1 MAESGNEALNRWQ
14 VVRSSSSIILVA
26 LLFLFSLTACSSR
39 VTDYDQVGPKDKL
52 IIRFSYVTGE
62 DTPKGLASKRFK
74 ELVEERSNGKVE
86 VQIFPNST
94 LYSDA
99 QELDELKKGDI
110 QMIAP
115 AISKLSN
122 VVPEVQLF
130 DLPFLFQS
138 QQDVWSLA
146 DGPVG
151 QELFRLLEK
160 KGYKAL
166 AVWDNGFK
174 EITNSRHQIKSPSD
188 FSDLSFRI
196 MPSETL
202 EKQFESVGATTVVVP
217 FDELYFSLEKGQVE
231 GEENTISNIYNK
243 KLYTSQRFLTKS
255 DHGYLGYFVL
265 VDQKF
270 WATIPPDTRKMLTQ
284 TLQEVTDWER
294 QLAMK
299 KNEQEFELLKQRKDV
314 QTFVLGTKEKN
325 QWKEA
330 FHTTYSWFIDQVH
343 DDVIRDY
350 LKQRDTTK

>member
-1 MAESGNEALNRWQ
+1 LNRRQ
-14 VVRSSSSIILVA
+14 AAKSSFSRLLAA
-26 LLFLFSLTACSSR
+26 LLILFSLTACTTR

-52 IIRFSYVTGE
+52 IIRFSFVTGE
-62 DTPKGLASKRFK
+62 DTPKGLASIRFK
-74 ELVEERSNGKVE
+74 ELVEKRSNGKVE

-99 QELDELKKGDI
+99 QELDELKLGDV

-115 AISKLSN
+115 AISKLSEI
-122 VVPEVQLF
+122 VPEVQLF

-174 EITNSRHQIKSPSD
+174 DITNSRHSIKEPSD
-188 FSDLSFRI
+188 FSDLTFRI

-202 EKQFESVGATTVVVP
+202 QKQFEAVGATTVVVP

-270 WATIPPDTRKMLTQ
+270 WSTIPPDTRKMLTE

-299 KNEQEFELLKQRKDV
+299 KNEQEFELLQQRKDV
-314 QTFVLGTKEKN
+314 QITMLDKRQKS
-325 QWKEA
+325 QWRES
-330 FHTTYSWFIDQVH
+330 FQSTYTWFMSQVH
-343 DDVIRDY
+343 DDLIRDY
-350 LKQRDTTK
+350 LKQKETQK